1 MYPAVSKKN
10 ARIRMNVMAT
20 HTSEQ
25 LDRVLDAFKQIDQIL
40 KISNNYHA

>member
-20 HTSEQ
+20 HTFDQ
-25 LDRVLDAFKQIDQIL
+25 LGRVLEAFIEIDKKL
-40 KISNNYHA
+40 AISQK